1 MAFDYS
7 FTGHTTTLGD
17 HVVTGYGD
25 GDGLAVARATAATS
39 DAAGADGTTT
49 VSLLSDERADMTVV
63 LARGSKTN
71 KLLYTIL
78 RNQKKT
84 KRLQAFSFLH
94 RRDHDGEEILGADV
108 MWIQQE
114 PDQAF
119 GGEAGSLTW
128 VLRTDKLRQ
137 NEPGVDP
144 LEAQAVPQV

>member
-25 GDGLAVARATAATS
+25 GDGVSVARATAATS
-39 DAAGADGTTT
+39 DVAGADGTTT
-49 VSLLSDERADMTVV
+49 VSLLSDERADVTVV

-78 RNQKKT
+78 RNQKKL
-84 KRLQAFSFLH
+84 KRIQAFSFLM

-114 PDQAF
+114 PDQTH
-119 GGEAGSLTW
+119 GPEAGSLTW
-128 VLRTDKLRQ
+128 VLRTDKCRQ
-137 NEPGVDP
+137 YEPGVDP